1 LNYLYRKQVES
12 SKSEAAKD
20 GIKVPT
26 TREEYCKT
34 QKQPITSTNSDVCDE
49 YFYDDFQYQDDEDDD
64 YVDDSNDSIDHESDE

>member
-1 LNYLYRKQVES
+1 MTLYRKQVES

-34 QKQPITSTNSDVCDE
+34 QKEPTTSTNSDVCDE
-49 YFYDDFQYQDDEDDD
+49 YFYEDYQYQDDEDE